1 MSNAIALRHQAG
13 WFRITHFDGRRFE
26 SSGLDG
32 GRIAAGASAIAV
44 NAVVV
49 MLLMVPL
56 VKYAPPV
63 QDDFIQVFD
72 IVPREPIEPPPPPV
86 STTIERTPTRP
97 DPVPSPRLT
106 PAETT
111 VTEAVV
117 DAQPGDE
124 ALPPVDPGTPDGS
137 VGEPMQPASGSVLQA
152 LSAPAPAYP
161 REAVRQ
167 GLMGTVELEILVGI
181 DGRPLE
187 VRVVRSS
194 GHRVLD
200 QAARRAV
207 LAQWTFQPAFRNGQ
221 AVQALGRV
229 PIEFKLD
236 R

>member
-1 MSNAIALRHQAG
+1 MSNAISLRHQAG
-13 WFRITHFDGRRFE
+13 SFQVPDV
-26 SSGLDG
+26 DG
-32 GRIAAGASAIAV
+32 GRIIASASAIAV

-56 VKYAPPV
+56 AKYAPPV
-63 QDDFIQVFD
+63 QDDFMQVFE
-72 IVPREPIEPPPPPV
+72 IVPREPVEPPPPPPQNV
-86 STTIERTPTRP
+86 RIERTPTRP
-97 DPVPSPRLT
+97 EPVPVPSQRLA

-111 VTEAVV
+111 VNEAVV

-124 ALPPVDPGTPDGS
+124 ALPPVEPGTPEGS
-137 VGEPMQPASGSVLQA
+137 SGDSLGSASGSVLQA

-161 REAVRQ
+161 REAMRQ
-167 GLMGTVELEILVGI
+167 GLTGTVELEILVGA
-181 DGRPLE
+181 DGRPLD

-200 QAARRAV
+200 QAARRTV
-207 LAQWTFQPAFRNGQ
+207 LAQWTFQPAFRNGL

>member
-13 WFRITHFDGRRFE
+13 SFRLPHFDGSR
-26 SSGLDG
+26 LDG
-32 GRIAAGASAIAV
+32 GRIAASATAIVV

-56 VKYAPPV
+56 VKYAPTV
-63 QDDFIQVFD
+63 QDDVIQIVD
-72 IVPREPIEPPPPPV
+72 IVPRKPVEPPPPPV
-86 STTIERTPTRP
+86 NVTIERTT
-97 DPVPSPRLT
+97 PSPDRM
-106 PAETT
+106 PAQPLVPTQASI
-111 VTEAVV
+111 TEAVV

-124 ALPPVDPGTPDGS
+124 ALPPMDPGTPGGS
-137 VGEPMQPASGSVLQA
+137 MGETMQPASGSVLQA

-161 REAVRQ
+161 REAMRQ
-167 GLMGTVELEILVGI
+167 GLAGTVELEILVGT
-181 DGRPLE
+181 DGRALD

-229 PIEFKLD
+229 PIEFKLAQ
-236 R
+236 

>member
-13 WFRITHFDGRRFE
+13 SFQVPGFDSSRI
-26 SSGLDG
+26 DG
-32 GRIAAGASAIAV
+32 GRIAASASAIAV

-56 VKYAPPV
+56 AKYSPPAQEDV
-63 QDDFIQVFD
+63 IQIVD
-72 IVPREPIEPPPPPV
+72 IVASKPIEPPPPR
-86 STTIERTPTRP
+86 TEEMEIELTPPR
-97 DPVPSPRLT
+97 PVPVPTQQLV
-106 PAETT
+106 PAQTT

-124 ALPPVDPGTPDGS
+124 ALPPVGPGTPDGS
-137 VGEPMQPASGSVLQA
+137 TGEPMQPASASVLQA

-161 REAVRQ
+161 GEAVRQ

-207 LAQWTFQPAFRNGQ
+207 LSQWTFQPAFRNGQ

-229 PIEFKLD
+229 PIEFKLS

>member
-13 WFRITHFDGRRFE
+13 SFRVP
-26 SSGLDG
+26 GLDG
-32 GRIAAGASAIAV
+32 SELDVSRIAAVAGAIAV
-44 NAVVV
+44 NAVIA
-49 MLLMVPL
+49 MLLMLPL
-56 VKYAPPV
+56 ERYSPPAGEEV
-63 QDDFIQVFD
+63 MQVID
-72 IVPREPIEPPPPPV
+72 LLPRKPVETPPPPPENV
-86 STTIERTPTRP
+86 TIDRTPPR
-97 DPVPSPRLT
+97 PVPAPTRRLA
-106 PAETT
+106 PADTT

-124 ALPPVDPGTPDGS
+124 ALPPVDPGTQDGS
-137 VGEPMQPASGSVLQA
+137 VGEPLQPASGSVLQA

-161 REAVRQ
+161 GEAVRQ

-207 LAQWTFQPAFRNGQ
+207 LATWTFQPAFRNGQ

-229 PIEFKLD
+229 PIEFKLA

>member
-1 MSNAIALRHQAG
+1 MSNAISLRRQAG
-13 WFRITHFDGRRFE
+13 SFQVPDV
-26 SSGLDG
+26 DG
-32 GRIAAGASAIAV
+32 GRIIASASAIAV

-72 IVPREPIEPPPPPV
+72 IVPREPVEPPPPPPV
-86 STTIERTPTRP
+86 NATIERTPTRP
-97 DPVPSPRLT
+97 DPAPTPRLA

-124 ALPPVDPGTPDGS
+124 ALPPVAPGTPDGS

-161 REAVRQ
+161 REAMRQ
-167 GLMGTVELEILVGI
+167 GLAGTVELEILVGI
-181 DGRPLE
+181 DGRPLD

-229 PIEFKLD
+229 PIEFKLS

>member
-1 MSNAIALRHQAG
+1 MSNAISLRHQAG
-13 WFRITHFDGRRFE
+13 SFQVPDV
-26 SSGLDG
+26 DG
-32 GRIAAGASAIAV
+32 GRIIASASAIAV

-56 VKYAPPV
+56 VKYSPPV

-72 IVPREPIEPPPPPV
+72 IVPREPVEPPPPPPQNV
-86 STTIERTPTRP
+86 RIERTPTRP
-97 DPVPSPRLT
+97 EPVPSQRLA

-111 VTEAVV
+111 VTEAIV

-124 ALPPVDPGTPDGS
+124 ALPPVEPGTPDGS

-161 REAVRQ
+161 REAMRQ
-167 GLMGTVELEILVGI
+167 GLAGTVELEILVGI
-181 DGRPLE
+181 DGRPLD

-229 PIEFKLD
+229 PIEFKLA

>member
-1 MSNAIALRHQAG
+1 MSNAISLRHQAG
-13 WFRITHFDGRRFE
+13 SFQVPDV
-26 SSGLDG
+26 DG
-32 GRIAAGASAIAV
+32 GRIIASASAIAV

-63 QDDFIQVFD
+63 QDDFIQVFE
-72 IVPREPIEPPPPPV
+72 IVPRKPVEPPPPPPPQDV
-86 STTIERTPTRP
+86 RIERTPTRP
-97 DPVPSPRLT
+97 EPVPSQRLA

-124 ALPPVDPGTPDGS
+124 ALPPVEPGTPDGS

-152 LSAPAPAYP
+152 LSAPAPDYP
-161 REAVRQ
+161 REAMRQ
-167 GLMGTVELEILVGI
+167 GLAGTVELEILVGI
-181 DGRPLE
+181 DGRPLD

-229 PIEFKLD
+229 PIEFKLA

>member
-1 MSNAIALRHQAG
+1 MSNAISLRHQAG
-13 WFRITHFDGRRFE
+13 SFQVPDV
-26 SSGLDG
+26 DG
-32 GRIAAGASAIAV
+32 GRIIASASAIAV

-56 VKYAPPV
+56 AKYAPPV
-63 QDDFIQVFD
+63 QEDVIQIVD
-72 IVPREPIEPPPPPV
+72 IVAPKPIEPPTQPPQNV
-86 STTIERTPTRP
+86 TIERATPKP
-97 DPVPSPRLT
+97 APVHSQRLA

-124 ALPPVDPGTPDGS
+124 ALTPVEPGTPEGS
-137 VGEPMQPASGSVLQA
+137 TGDSLGSASGSVLQA

-161 REAVRQ
+161 REAMRQ
-167 GLMGTVELEILVGI
+167 GLAGTVELEILVGI
-181 DGRPLE
+181 DGRPLD

-229 PIEFKLD
+229 PIEFKLA

>member
-1 MSNAIALRHQAG
+1 MSNAISLRHQAG
-13 WFRITHFDGRRFE
+13 SFRVADV
-26 SSGLDG
+26 DG
-32 GRIAAGASAIAV
+32 GRIIASASAIAV

-49 MLLMVPL
+49 MLLMMPL

-63 QDDFIQVFD
+63 QERVIQVFEL
-72 IVPREPIEPPPPPV
+72 VPRKPIEPPPQPPQDV
-86 STTIERTPTRP
+86 RIERTPPRP
-97 DPVPSPRLT
+97 ERMPSPRLA

-117 DAQPGDE
+117 DAQAGDE
-124 ALPPVDPGTPDGS
+124 ALPPVEPGTPDGS
-137 VGEPMQPASGSVLQA
+137 LGESLPPASGSVLQA

-161 REAVRQ
+161 REAVRE

-207 LAQWTFQPAFRNGQ
+207 LAQWRFQPAFRDGQ

>member
-1 MSNAIALRHQAG
+1 MSNAIAQHHQAG
-13 WFRITHFDGRRFE
+13 PFKPGELDSSRIVA
-26 SSGLDG
+26 
-32 GRIAAGASAIAV
+32 AAGAIAV
-44 NAVVV
+44 NAVVA

-56 VKYAPPV
+56 AQVAPQLEEDTIEIFELP
-63 QDDFIQVFD
+63 
-72 IVPREPIEPPPPPV
+72 PKATRTEPPPTEPV
-86 STTIERTPTRP
+86 KIEKTRP
-97 DPVPSPRLT
+97 QPAPMRSERLT
-106 PAETT
+106 PARSEPI
-111 VTEAVV
+111 EAVV

-124 ALPPVDPGTPDGS
+124 ALQPVDPVTPGGS
-137 VGEPMQPASGSVLQA
+137 TGETIGESTGPATGSVLQA

-161 REAVRQ
+161 GEAVRQ

-207 LAQWTFQPAFRNGQ
+207 LTQWTFQPAFRNGQ

-229 PIEFKLD
+229 PIEFKLA